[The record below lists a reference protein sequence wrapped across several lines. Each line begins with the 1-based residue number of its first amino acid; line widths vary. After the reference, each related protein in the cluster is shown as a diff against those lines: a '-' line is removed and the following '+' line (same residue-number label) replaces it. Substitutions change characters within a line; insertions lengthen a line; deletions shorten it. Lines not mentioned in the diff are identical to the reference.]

1 MISEINS
8 EEMFSIDLNESNK
21 EFHFQRTTIMTW
33 NESDGEDDDTAINFQ
48 GKETF
53 ISIII
58 FFLNEFFIKIFIHK
72 LHRKFFL
79 LQLL

>member
-1 MISEINS
+1 MKNY
-8 EEMFSIDLNESNK
+8 EEMLDIYLNESNS
-21 EFHFQRTTIMTW
+21 EFHFQRVTIMTW

-53 ISIII
+53 II

>member
-1 MISEINS
+1 MKNY
-8 EEMFSIDLNESNK
+8 EEMLDIYLNESNS
-21 EFHFQRTTIMTW
+21 EFHFQRATIMTW

-58 FFLNEFFIKIFIHK
+58 FF
-72 LHRKFFL
+72 
-79 LQLL
+79 

>member
-1 MISEINS
+1 MLGIA
-8 EEMFSIDLNESNK
+8 LNESNS
-21 EFHFQRTTIMTW
+21 EFHFQRVTIMTW

>member
-1 MISEINS
+1 MKNY
-8 EEMFSIDLNESNK
+8 EEMLGIALKESSS
-21 EFHFQRTTIMTW
+21 EFHFQRLTIMTW

-58 FFLNEFFIKIFIHK
+58 FF
-72 LHRKFFL
+72 
-79 LQLL
+79 

>member
-1 MISEINS
+1 MKNY
-8 EEMFSIDLNESNK
+8 EEMLGIALKESSS
-21 EFHFQRTTIMTW
+21 EFHFQRVTIMTW

-53 ISIII
+53 II

>member
-1 MISEINS
+1 MKNY
-8 EEMFSIDLNESNK
+8 EEMLDIALKERSS
-21 EFHFQRTTIMTW
+21 EFHFQRVTIMTR

-58 FFLNEFFIKIFIHK
+58 FFLNEFFIKIIIHK

>member
-1 MISEINS
+1 MKNY
-8 EEMFSIDLNESNK
+8 EEMLGIALNESNS
-21 EFHFQRTTIMTW
+21 EFHFQRVTIMTW

-58 FFLNEFFIKIFIHK
+58 FF
-72 LHRKFFL
+72 
-79 LQLL
+79 

>member
-1 MISEINS
+1 MKNY
-8 EEMFSIDLNESNK
+8 EEMLGIALKERSS
-21 EFHFQRTTIMTW
+21 EFHFQRLTIMTW

-53 ISIII
+53 ISIIN